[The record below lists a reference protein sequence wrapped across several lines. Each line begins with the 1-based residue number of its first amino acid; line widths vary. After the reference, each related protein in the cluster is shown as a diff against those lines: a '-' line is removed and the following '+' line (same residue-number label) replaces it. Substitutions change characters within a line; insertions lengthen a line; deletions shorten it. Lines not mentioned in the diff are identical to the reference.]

1 MEINKNI
8 LFILFTSD
16 FYKCYYA
23 LNLASTYQ
31 ACNKNV
37 TIFFSGYACN
47 FLKKDWDKYD
57 KLKISEKVN
66 KKKMTNYVNIF
77 KLCSEIN
84 IKIYY
89 CETAIDFLDITPNSF
104 IKGIT
109 IKSMPLYQVINS
121 HKNSQTIFI

>member
-1 MEINKNI
+1 MEISKNI

-47 FLKKDWDKYD
+47 FLIKDWNKYD
-57 KLKISEKVN
+57 KLKISKKIS
-66 KKKMTNYVNIF
+66 KKKMTNYLDIF

-84 IKIYY
+84 INIYY
-89 CETAIDFLDITPNSF
+89 CDTAIDFLDITQSSF
-104 IKGIT
+104 IKGIK
-109 IKSMPLYQVINS
+109 IKSMPLYQVINN

>member
-1 MEINKNI
+1 MEISKNI

-23 LNLASTYQ
+23 LNLASAYQ

-47 FLKKDWDKYD
+47 FLKKDWSKYD
-57 KLKISEKVN
+57 KLKISKKIS
-66 KKKMTNYVNIF
+66 KKKMTNYLDIF

-84 IKIYY
+84 INIYY
-89 CETAIDFLDITPNSF
+89 CDTAIDFLDIPQSSF
-104 IKGIT
+104 IKGIK
-109 IKSMPLYQVINS
+109 INSMPLYQVINN
-121 HKNSQTIFI
+121 HKNSQKYNY

>member
-104 IKGIT
+104 IKGII